1 MNIHRQLY
9 VVASVAA
16 LVAGNPVAQA
26 EEHIQ
31 DVLQHA
37 DQAAHSTG
45 DSQAIRQH
53 SREALDLIDEA
64 KEANASHSEVVK
76 LIDRSEEELNSAVS
90 NASRFNS
97 NRAIEDATDAKKYLE
112 AADKAADQ
120 AKEGPW
126 PIERKRE
133 NP

>member
-16 LVAGNPVAQA
+16 LLPGNPVTQA

-53 SREALDLIDEA
+53 SREALELIDEA
-64 KEANASHSEVVK
+64 KEANASHSEVIK
-76 LIDRSEEELNSAVS
+76 LIDQSEEELNSAVS

-126 PIERKRE
+126 PIERKVE